1 MKYLRGQVVFKEK
14 DPVNDVY
21 IVYKGEFEMEKKLQH
36 EDMRK

>member
-1 MKYLRGQVVFKEK
+1 MFKEK